1 LTTLGARGSDKKLV
15 VLGIETSCDETAA
28 AVVDETGH
36 VFSDVVHSQIALHAG
51 YGGVIPELAAR
62 DHIRHIS
69 RVVEAALTQAG
80 RRLDEIDR
88 LAVTARPGLAGALL
102 VGTQFARSL
111 AFASGKPLIAVD
123 HLMGHLLAGSLR
135 YPDLARDDEQ
145 VGCPFPFVALLASG
159 GHTAFYRVDGPVEAQ
174 VEELGATRD
183 DAAGECFD
191 KAAKLLGLGY
201 PGGPI
206 IDRLAAVGN
215 PKAVRFP
222 KPMLVGDSLEL
233 SFSGIKTFLAQ
244 HLERQGPPADDA
256 ALADLAASFQF
267 AVVEV
272 LARKLVTAARLAGVS
287 RVVLGGGVAANRGLR
302 ARVQTL
308 AEAASLTMFV
318 PPPRACTDNAAMIAY
333 AGAMAARDPRGAA
346 DLDAASS
353 VISPETRTRIPRVT
367 RKGRGP
373 RTSRPKTV

>member
-1 LTTLGARGSDKKLV
+1 MNLDRSKKFV

-28 AVVDETGH
+28 AVVDEDGN
-36 VFSDVVHSQIALHAG
+36 VLSDVVHSQIALHAG

-69 RVVEAALTQAG
+69 RVVEAALEGAH
-80 RRLDEIDR
+80 RRLDEIDV

-111 AFASGKPLIAVD
+111 AFASGKPLVDVD

-135 YPDLARDDEQ
+135 YPDLVKGDEQ
-145 VGCPFPFVALLASG
+145 VGCPFPYVALLASG
-159 GHTAFYRVDGPVEAQ
+159 GHTAFYRVDGPVEGQ

-191 KAAKLLGLGY
+191 KASKLLGLGY
-201 PGGPI
+201 PGGPV
-206 IDRLAAVGN
+206 IDRLAAAGN

-233 SFSGIKTFLAQ
+233 SFSGLKTFLAQ
-244 HLERQGPPADDA
+244 HLERSGRPADEI
-256 ALADLAASFQF
+256 ALADLCASFQA
-267 AVVEV
+267 AVVDV
-272 LARKLVTAARLAGVS
+272 LARKLIKAAQLAGVS

-302 ARVQTL
+302 ARVQAL
-308 AEAASLTMFV
+308 ASAASIEVFV

-333 AGAMAARDPRGAA
+333 AGAMSARDPARA
-346 DLDAASS
+346 DLGAVSP

-373 RTSRPKTV
+373 RTSRAKTV